1 MPCSDRACRTENE
14 LIDGSLGTIFFVYA
28 PGNSG
33 PRDRLM
39 KIRAATWGL
48 AFPPF
53 VPPAPTSARN
63 TSPCTAGN
71 SRNYTGRPRSD
82 KASRRSE
89 ASKRSSGA
97 GDSIAHSTW
106 SAPGDSSAGSA
117 RISTLPHATHWCS
130 SGLCSAG
137 NAEDTFRTALG
148 YAQPSSADATRVH
161 LVCHISD
168 RKVALAWSIIT
179 NLSVC
184 G

>member
-53 VPPAPTSARN
+53 VPPAPPSARN

-71 SRNYTGRPRSD
+71 SRNYTGRTRSD
-82 KASRRSE
+82 KASHRSE

-117 RISTLPHATHWCS
+117 RISRRLRPIRWS
-130 SGLCSAG
+130 PNVRGSAG
-137 NAEDTFRTALG
+137 SAADRFPRTPSDIRRTRAGGTHARPECRIVDRKAASRIYVIINALG
-148 YAQPSSADATRVH
+148 
-161 LVCHISD
+161 
-168 RKVALAWSIIT
+168 
-179 NLSVC
+179 
-184 G
+184 